1 MQRIT
6 VDKRIAKVVVN
17 AGIGRLSQQQSFEE
31 KVLPEIVRDFAAITG
46 QHPASRAA
54 RKSIAGF
61 KMRQGTVIGLMA
73 TLRGRRMMSFVAKI
87 NGVVFPRVRDFR
99 GINLSAIDADGNLNV
114 GVKDHLVFPEL
125 NAELSRVPFGLQI
138 TVVPTHRMT
147 DRVQALA
154 FYRALGFPLAKN

>member
-31 KVLPEIVRDFAAITG
+31 KVLPEIVRDFSAITG
-46 QHPASRAA
+46 QYPAKRAA
-54 RKSIAGF
+54 RRSIAGF
-61 KMRQGTVIGLMA
+61 KMRQGTVVGLMT
-73 TLRGRRMMSFVAKI
+73 TLRGRRMMSFIAKI
-87 NGVVFPRVRDFR
+87 NGIVFPRVRDFR
-99 GINLSAIDADGNLNV
+99 GIGLSAVDADGNLNV

-138 TVVPTHRMT
+138 TVVPRERMQ
-147 DRVQALA
+147 DRTRAIA
-154 FYRALGFPLAKN
+154 FYKELGFPIEKN